1 MTPDERAAEW
11 EAGVAIVEQI
21 AMWGVVIVLAPIV
34 MPIRWLGRWRL
45 RRGE

>member
-1 MTPDERAAEW
+1 MSPAERAAEW
-11 EAGVAIVEQI
+11 EAGMDMVAQI

-45 RRGE
+45 RRRK